1 MKQFVV
7 IGCGRFGSSVAKT
20 LCKLGYDVLAIDKD
34 PDKVQEIAEYVTHA
48 VQADAIDENALKTI
62 GIRNFDV
69 AVVTIGSDVQSSI
82 MGTLL
87 AKELGVK
94 KVISKAQNELHAK
107 VLYKIGANKVIFP
120 GRDMGI
126 RVDHNIVSSNI
137 LDVIEFAPDY
147 SIIEVVAKEE
157 WTEKTLKELQLP
169 ANFGVSVMAIKTG
182 ENLNISLSTMMSICS
197 GIAVK
202 TFLEDKISFSFKHMN
217 FIELLW
223 CVLWCVF
230 NIF

>member
-34 PDKVQEIAEYVTHA
+34 PEKVQEISEYVTHS
-48 VQADAIDENALKTI
+48 VQADAVDENALKTL

-69 AVVTIGSDVQSSI
+69 AIVTIGSDIQASI
-82 MGTLL
+82 MGTLI

-94 KVISKAQNELHAK
+94 KVISKAQNELHGK

-120 GRDMGI
+120 ERDIGI
-126 RVDHNIVSSNI
+126 RVAHNLVSSNI

-157 WTEKTLKELQLP
+157 WEDKSLKDLQLP
-169 ANFGVSVMAIKTG
+169 KKFGISVMAIKTG
-182 ENLNISLSTMMSICS
+182 EDVNISPY
-197 GIAVK
+197 ADDVVK
-202 TFLEDKISFSFKHMN
+202 KGDTLIVIGDNVSLKKLEEKDNDSKQQ
-217 FIELLW
+217 
-223 CVLWCVF
+223 
-230 NIF
+230 